1 MSFSAGIIQTG
12 FLQTGIV
19 EVVSN
24 GSLLLAFPL
33 AMAAGVVSFLSPCV
47 LPLVP
52 GYLSYAAGIA
62 GARANA
68 KRTTFSR
75 SRSFWGTLLF
85 VLGFSAVFVSFG
97 ALFGAA
103 GQFFIE
109 QQKLIQTL
117 SGVLIIV
124 MGLGFLGLIPAL
136 QREVRIHRFPT
147 GTLIGAF
154 IMGITFGIGWTPCIG
169 PTLAAVQGMALNEA
183 SASRGALLS
192 LAFCLGLGLPF
203 IFIGLMLERGVKT
216 IGALRSH
223 SKGIMQFG
231 GVLLI
236 AIGLLLV
243 TGYWN
248 DLTIALRVLASR
260 WTGWLL

>member
-1 MSFSAGIIQTG
+1 MFGLVSAGLFNSG
-12 FLQTGIV
+12 VV
-19 EVVSN
+19 EVVST

-52 GYLSYAAGIA
+52 GYLSYAAGLA
-62 GARANA
+62 GTRANS
-68 KRTTFSR
+68 KRTAITKSR
-75 SRSFWGTLLF
+75 TFWGTLLF
-85 VLGFSAVFVSFG
+85 VFGFSIVFVSFG

-109 QQKLIQTL
+109 YQKIIQTI
-117 SGVLIIV
+117 SGVLIII

-136 QREVRIHRFPT
+136 QREIKVHRVPT
-147 GTLIGAF
+147 DTLFGAL

-169 PTLAAVQGMALNEA
+169 PTLAAVQGMALTEA
-183 SASRGALLS
+183 SAERGAILS
-192 LAFCLGLGLPF
+192 AAFCLGLGLPF
-203 IFIGLMLERGVKT
+203 ILIGLMMERGVKAVK
-216 IGALRSH
+216 ALRKH
-223 SKGIMQFG
+223 AKGITQFG
-231 GVLLI
+231 GALLI

-243 TGYWN
+243 TGLWN
-248 DLTIALRVLASR
+248 EITIVLRVWASD